1 MRCIP
6 LLTLASLPGGF
17 GFEPAA
23 FRGYCGHGPWV
34 AEPQSGCEGCELV
47 QVQVIHRHGAR
58 TLWAPLDCWA
68 AAPSGPPEMP
78 QFQCDLPFSIGTGRS
93 RHRLQKHYL
102 TAGNCG
108 TGSLLGQA
116 ERQFQQLAEA
126 LNRSYGELSWWGEE
140 ATRLYSCDN
149 ERNLGSLDLLSS
161 FLFPRSLQA
170 TVNTMPPKEDP
181 FQLPG
186 RIATSPCDGSVLPT
200 LKEIRAERPF
210 RDFVTWNHMLYDC
223 VLSARCAGV
232 RLPES
237 ISEELADEALAWGF
251 RQQLAAVFHSNWT
264 TWAAS
269 KAWHAVVEQMRNASE
284 KGWPRLAIWSTHDST
299 MIYMLHALQAWDRI
313 WPGYATA
320 VVLELYA
327 SGSELFVRMVRDGKP
342 LVLSS
347 CDHKVLC
354 PWPRFLH
361 MVHSTVP
368 PCDMLPPAVDGAER
382 VEQAAPLPMG
392 SALGVAA
399 LGTSAAFLAA
409 LLAAARRRGQR
420 QVLAEALL

>member
-1 MRCIP
+1 
-6 LLTLASLPGGF
+6 
-17 GFEPAA
+17 
-23 FRGYCGHGPWV
+23 
-34 AEPQSGCEGCELV
+34 
-47 QVQVIHRHGAR
+47 
-58 TLWAPLDCWA
+58 
-68 AAPSGPPEMP
+68 MP

-210 RDFVTWNHMLYDC
+210 RDFAARWKSQANVTWNHMLYDC

-269 KAWHAVVEQMRNASE
+269 KAH
-284 KGWPRLAIWSTHDST
+284 HD
-299 MIYMLHALQAWDRI
+299 LHAPCASSLGSDLA
-313 WPGYATA
+313 G
-320 VVLELYA
+320 LCHC
-327 SGSELFVRMVRDGKP
+327 SGSGALCQRIGALRANGPRRKALGP
-342 LVLSS
+342 LKLRSQG
-347 CDHKVLC
+347 
-354 PWPRFLH
+354 
-361 MVHSTVP
+361 TVP
-368 PCDMLPPAVDGAER
+368 MA
-382 VEQAAPLPMG
+382 
-392 SALGVAA
+392 
-399 LGTSAAFLAA
+399 
-409 LLAAARRRGQR
+409 
-420 QVLAEALL
+420 